1 MTPFMKFN
9 DFCDNVYLP
18 YVLRAFELSTYH
30 RYIKDLIAIREQI
43 GNMRMIFITQK
54 TIKRLMRTLESRD
67 IKQSTIRAYFKVIK
81 AIFNYAVANRNILK
95 NPCSGIWVKEG
106 LSGAGAFTSKEVK
119 ILADHIRFNYPT
131 IYLAVYLA
139 INTGMRRG
147 EILGLI
153 WANVDFDRKEI
164 MINQSLCRTV
174 AGTIYIKTPKTESGK
189 RIIAISDEVA
199 EVLRELKSFS
209 RCEYVV
215 SDYSG
220 KTYMDPQYLTNYF
233 GRAVRECNVTKR
245 RFHDLRHTHASLLLA
260 AGVSINV
267 VSARLG
273 HANIDITLKVYSHM
287 LPGQQHAAAE
297 AFSRGMKNGFISA

>member
-9 DFCDNVYLP
+9 DFCNNVYLP

-30 RYIKDLIAIREQI
+30 RYIKDLIAIKEQI
-43 GNMRMIFITQK
+43 GNKRMIFITQK
-54 TIKRLMRTLESRD
+54 TIKGLLKTLESRD
-67 IKQSTIRAYFKVIK
+67 IKQSTVRAYFKVIK

-119 ILADHIRFNYPT
+119 ILAEHIRVNYPT

-139 INTGMRRG
+139 VNTGMRRG

-174 AGTIYIKTPKTESGK
+174 AGTIYIKTPKTENGK
-189 RIIAISDEVA
+189 RIIAISSEVV
-199 EVLRELKSFS
+199 EVLRKTKSNS
-209 RCEYVV
+209 GCDYVV

-297 AFSRGMKNGFISA
+297 AFSKGMKNGFIST